1 MELTEGF
8 LVGISSLIIFL
19 SSAVLISANY
29 RRCFPVRT
37 EPDTVVYNV
46 SPKAMQPHEWT

>member
-1 MELTEGF
+1 MELTNEV
-8 LVGISSLIIFL
+8 LVGISSVIIFL
-19 SSAVLISANY
+19 SSAVLISVNC

-46 SPKAMQPHEWT
+46 SPKAIQPHEWT